1 VLNNYSIVAS
11 RGELARNNRAASE
24 TATTGSV
31 QVAKKRAS
39 LVNGRIRSKEESPAT
54 RSGNL
59 AEEEPRN
66 STRGVQR
73 GITKSASVP
82 KDLKEGALRNR
93 EASVSFSFLLRIVV
107 SRSFG

>member
-1 VLNNYSIVAS
+1 VLDNYSIVAS

-31 QVAKKRAS
+31 QVAKRRTS
-39 LVNGRIRSKEESPAT
+39 LVNGRIRSEEESPAT
-54 RSGNL
+54 RRDNL

-66 STRGVQR
+66 STRSVQR

-82 KDLKEGALRNR
+82 KDLKKGA
-93 EASVSFSFLLRIVV
+93 
-107 SRSFG
+107 